1 MPNNLNFSQSND
13 FVCGTKE
20 LPESIYMIQ
29 RVSIPSIDL
38 SPMELNSRAGA
49 KFTVAGD
56 TLTFG
61 TLDLELLL
69 DENYKSYKELYQLL
83 VKHVS
88 LEKGTFGDFQFEFWV
103 EGTNSMGNSKIK
115 WEFHNCR
122 FQSFGS
128 VDFSTTD
135 DLTERTFNISLK
147 FDYYEVIFSDL
158 PTLKI

>member
-1 MPNNLNFSQSND
+1 MIYAENRKVVEPDKYEGSFAQ
-13 FVCGTKE
+13 E
-20 LPESIYMIQ
+20 LGIAEDKWQ
-29 RVSIPSIDL
+29 D
-38 SPMELNSRAGA
+38 NSG
-49 KFTVAGD
+49 
-56 TLTFG
+56 
-61 TLDLELLL
+61 
-69 DENYKSYKELYQLL
+69 KELYQLL